1 MTDPGFDL
9 TGTRALVTGAST
21 GIGAAIATRLAEAG
35 ATVVAVSRSGRAPHT
50 DQVMGLAADLS
61 NPDQLDGVIDSVVD
75 RLGGLDIVVN
85 NAGFAE
91 WRALAEIDRDF
102 FDRFIDLN
110 MWAPLRLCQLAYPHL
125 AEGDN
130 SSVVMIG
137 SIDASRPSAGA
148 ITYGATKAAMA
159 AATVA
164 MAKEWM
170 ADGIRVNQVDPGL
183 IDTPLASDAVA
194 AVRADNAPINMVGR
208 VGEPDEVAGLVHYLV
223 SPLGRF
229 ANGTSYRVDGGALGL
244 GPFDV
249 R

>member
-9 TGTRALVTGAST
+9 SGKRALVTGAST
-21 GIGAAIATRLAEAG
+21 GIGAAIASRLAEAG
-35 ATVVAVSRSGRAPHT
+35 ASVVAVSRSGDTPGT
-50 DQVMGLAADLS
+50 DGVSGLAADLS
-61 NPDQLDGVIDSVVD
+61 SADQLDGVISATVA
-75 RLGGLDIVVN
+75 LMGGLDIVVN

-91 WRALAEIDRDF
+91 WRPLAEIDRHF

-110 MWAPLRLCQLAYPHL
+110 MWAPLRLCQLAHPHL
-125 AEGDN
+125 RQSDN
-130 SSVVMIG
+130 ASVVMIG
-137 SIDASRPSAGA
+137 SIDATRPSAGG

-159 AATVA
+159 AATIA